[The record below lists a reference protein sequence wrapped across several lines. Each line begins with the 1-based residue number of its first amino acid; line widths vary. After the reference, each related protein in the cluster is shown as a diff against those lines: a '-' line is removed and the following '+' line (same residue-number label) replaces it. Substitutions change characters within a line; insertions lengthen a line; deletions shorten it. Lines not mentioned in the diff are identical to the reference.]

1 MLASCC
7 SVLVVYGIGAW
18 RDVSR
23 LSMPSTVNGGV
34 AAVGWPSASMPSA
47 SATAL
52 ASASVPSSSLST
64 SAAGVSPRLPTR
76 RAANCACAF
85 SRMASTVHDSLVTK
99 ASISAS
105 RSTTRRTATDWTRPA
120 DSPVRTLRQSSGL
133 SL

>member
-1 MLASCC
+1 
-7 SVLVVYGIGAW
+7 
-18 RDVSR
+18 
-23 LSMPSTVNGGV
+23 MPSTKNFGG

-64 SAAGVSPRLPTR
+64 SAASESLRLPTR
-76 RAANCACAF
+76 RAANVAF
-85 SRMASTVHDSLVTK
+85 SFIRMASTVHDSFVTK

-105 RSTTRRTATDWTRPA
+105 RSTTRRTATDCTRPA
-120 DSPVRTLRQSSGL
+120 DRPVRTLRHSSGL